1 MSGIDAEASAPVD
14 MAIEEPEE
22 DVAADVGTA
31 ADALRRLAP
40 YFRPYR
46 KTQVLV
52 ALGLLVDVAFD
63 AFWPLAFKYLIDDG
77 LIPQD
82 GQVLV
87 GVLVVLGIGVIVTSA
102 VGVAYN
108 YLNAKLCSDVL
119 ADVRAHMF
127 RHLQRLSL
135 GFYSRSEVGDVL
147 ARFSGDTIAVEN
159 AMISLLPWAVKPSLD
174 ILASMLLLFVLDW
187 RLALVSM
194 IVWPVALVGPRVF
207 TPKAVSSSY
216 EKKRRE
222 AAALSVVQEDISGHT
237 VVKAFGLEGVR
248 LDGFQR
254 RNSGVRRTSARTF
267 FLGSLVERSASTG
280 ILILGIVIIGIGS
293 WMTFKGW
300 MTIGT
305 LVAFQSLFF
314 TLGYSISAVAEYVPG
329 LVQGLG
335 GFRHIGELFDNEP
348 EVVDAPDAQRLDRLS
363 DEIAFDGVTFTYP
376 ESEEPSLRHLDLS
389 IPRGASIAL
398 VGASGSGKSTAL
410 SLLMRFYDPTS
421 GAVLVD
427 GADLAGVTQ
436 ASLREQTSVVFQESF
451 LFNVSVGENI
461 RMGNRAAT
469 EEEVEEAAR
478 AAEIHDFVATLP
490 EGYETLVGER
500 GGRLS
505 GGQRQRIAIA
515 RAIVRNPAILLL
527 DEATSALDPGTE
539 AAINATLRRLAEG
552 RTAITVT
559 HRLASAKDA
568 ERIYVLERGLLAET
582 GTHDELLTAQ
592 GVYYGLWQR
601 QSGFTLSDDGDRA
614 EVAAERLK
622 QVPVLRELDDVLL
635 SEIAELFASEQVP
648 AGRTVIQQGDPGD
661 RFYLVVRGRLAVTYR
676 EPRGEDE
683 LVAVLQDGDH
693 FGEIAL
699 LRKAPR
705 VATVTAEVPSLL
717 LSLAQEHFLDV
728 LARAP
733 DVRRSLER
741 IVEGRLAEIHLEGWG
756 RPEL

>member
-1 MSGIDAEASAPVD
+1 MTDIEAVAELPAEIAD
-14 MAIEEPEE
+14 E
-22 DVAADVGTA
+22 DTAEDDADVGAA
-31 ADALRRLAP
+31 ADALRRLSP

-63 AFWPLAFKYLIDDG
+63 AFWPLAFKFLIDDG
-77 LIPQD
+77 LIPKD
-82 GQVLV
+82 ATVLV
-87 GVLVVLGIGVIVTSA
+87 EVLVILGIGVIVTSA
-102 VGVAYN
+102 VGVSYH

-147 ARFSGDTIAVEN
+147 ARFSGDMIAVEN
-159 AMISLLPWAVKPSLD
+159 AMISLLPWAVKPTLD
-174 ILASMLLLFVLDW
+174 IVASTLLLFVLDW

-194 IVWPVALVGPRVF
+194 VVWPVALLGPRVF
-207 TPKAVSSSY
+207 TPKAVASSY

-222 AAALSVVQEDISGHT
+222 AAALSVVQEDISGHV
-237 VVKAFGLEGVR
+237 VVKAFGLEDAR

-254 RNSGVRRTSARTF
+254 RNTGVRRSSVRTF

-280 ILILGIVIIGIGS
+280 ILILGIVVIGIGS
-293 WMTFKGW
+293 WMTFEGW

-348 EVVDAPDAQRLDRLS
+348 EVVDAGDARPARRLS
-363 DEIAFDGVTFTYP
+363 KEIAFDAVTFRYP
-376 ESEEPSLRHLDLS
+376 EAEEPSLRVLDLAV
-389 IPRGASIAL
+389 PRGASVAL
-398 VGASGSGKSTAL
+398 VGPSGSGKSTAL

-421 GAVLVD
+421 GSIRID
-427 GADLAGVTQ
+427 DEELAEVTQ
-436 ASLREQTSVVFQESF
+436 ASVREQTGVVFQESF
-451 LFNVSVGENI
+451 LFNVSIRENI
-461 RMGNRAAT
+461 RLGNRAAT
-469 EEEVEEAAR
+469 DAEVEEAAR
-478 AAEIHDFVATLP
+478 AAEIHDFVGTLP
-490 EGYETLVGER
+490 EGYEAFVGER

-527 DEATSALDPGTE
+527 DEATSALDPATE

-559 HRLASAKDA
+559 HRLTSAKDA
-568 ERIYVLERGLLAET
+568 ERIFVLDRGSLVESGTHEELLA
-582 GTHDELLTAQ
+582 AQ
-592 GVYYGLWQR
+592 GVYHGLWQR
-601 QSGFTLSDDGDRA
+601 QSGFTLSDEGDRA
-614 EVAAERLK
+614 EVAIERL
-622 QVPVLRELDDVLL
+622 QHVPVLSELDETLL
-635 SEIAELFASEQVP
+635 SEIAHLFASEQVP

-661 RFYLVVRGRLAVTYR
+661 RFYLVVRGRLAVSYR
-676 EPRGEDE
+676 ESDGSDE
-683 LVAVLQDGDH
+683 LVAVLEDGDH

-728 LARAP
+728 LERAP

-741 IVEGRLAEIHLEGWG
+741 IVEGRLAEIHQETWG
-756 RPEL
+756 RPPL